1 MEARRG
7 WEEVA
12 EKRFE
17 MWIERGGWIWVNGR
31 RRRRFWIYRG
41 VMGGL
46 EDRGEG
52 VDGDGA
58 GSGADSVA
66 DSGAGAGADAGDKV
80 STGLDAI
87 GAGLELEV
95 FENRETCEGRGGR
108 GISEG

>member
-17 MWIERGGWIWVNGR
+17 MWIERGGWTWVNGR

-46 EDRGEG
+46 EERGEG
-52 VDGDGA
+52 VDRD
-58 GSGADSVA
+58 GADSGA
-66 DSGAGAGADAGDKV
+66 GAGAGADAGDKV
-80 STGLDAI
+80 SNGLDAI